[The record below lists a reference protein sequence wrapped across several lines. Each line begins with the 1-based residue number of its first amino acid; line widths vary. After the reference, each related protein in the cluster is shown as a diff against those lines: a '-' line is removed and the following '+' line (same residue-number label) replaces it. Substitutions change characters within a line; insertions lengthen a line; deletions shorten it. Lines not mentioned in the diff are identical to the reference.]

1 MPQTGAMGK
10 AADIVRNMLERERVR
25 RYIYMSN
32 EMPESST
39 AVSVDGITIRIRSQT
54 NVAIAGGKE

>member
-32 EMPESST
+32 ETPESSN
-39 AVSVDGITIRIRSQT
+39 AVSIDGIPIRFRSQT
-54 NVAIAGGKE
+54 DLAIAGGKD